1 MSEVAETVDSE
12 EFDILDV
19 PDEEIDKYLAQME
32 DEPNTNNSE
41 NAPEDNDEAEEEED
55 SSSEDE
61 VTDTSDDVL
70 DSEETEDESEQEETK
85 DEPVAQ
91 KDLFEESTETEA
103 VDDKEADKQTV
114 DYRGEYEKLI
124 APFKANGKEMQVD
137 NVDDARTLMQMGANY
152 NKKMAALKPN
162 LKIVKM
168 LEKHDL
174 LDESKLS
181 YLIDLS
187 KKDPSAINKLIK
199 DSGVDPLDLDTEKAD
214 EYRPNSYTVNDKE
227 VELDSILDEIRDTE
241 AFNTT
246 ANIIG
251 NKWDEKS
258 KQVLVDNPKLIKIIN
273 DHVESGIYEKI
284 SSVVERERMLGR
296 LNGLSDIE
304 AYKTVGDA
312 INAQGGFTQS
322 KSTKEEPTNVKATNI
337 VDPSLNKRKK
347 AASSTKST
355 KASTKVSD
363 DFNPLSMSD
372 EEFEK
377 IASSKFI

>member
-1 MSEVAETVDSE
+1 MSTAEQLETNEE

-19 PDEEIDKYLAQME
+19 PDEEIDKYLSQME
-32 DEPNTNNSE
+32 VENSNSNSE
-41 NAPEDNDEAEEEED
+41 TIEEDTEEEE
-55 SSSEDE
+55 SSSTEQDTED
-61 VTDTSDDVL
+61 D
-70 DSEETEDESEQEETK
+70 DSENTEDSNTDSGEEEEVEDTPVQTSMFDGESE
-85 DEPVAQ
+85 
-91 KDLFEESTETEA
+91 DLS
-103 VDDKEADKQTV
+103 DKEAELSAEKTKV
-114 DYRGEYEKLI
+114 DYKNEYQKLL

-168 LEKHDL
+168 LEKHNL
-174 LDESKLS
+174 LDEEKLS
-181 YLIDLS
+181 FLIDLS
-187 KKDPSAINKLIK
+187 KQNPDAINKLIK
-199 DSGVDPLDLDTEKAD
+199 DSGVDPLDLDTEQASN
-214 EYRPNSYTVNDKE
+214 YRPNSYTVNDKE

-251 NKWDEKS
+251 TKWDERS
-258 KQVLVDNPKLIKIIN
+258 KQVLVDNPGLIKIIN
-273 DHVESGIYEKI
+273 DHVEVGIFDKI
-284 SSVVERERMLGR
+284 SAVVERERMLGR

-304 AYKTVGDA
+304 AYKHVGDA
-312 INAQGGFTQS
+312 INAQGGFQS
-322 KSTKEEPTNVKATNI
+322 ISKPTNVKATNT

-355 KASTKVSD
+355 KTSTKVD
-363 DFNPLSMSD
+363 DNFNPLSMSD

>member
-1 MSEVAETVDSE
+1 MSTAEQLETNEE

-19 PDEEIDKYLAQME
+19 PDEEIDKYLSQME
-32 DEPNTNNSE
+32 VENNNSNSE
-41 NAPEDNDEAEEEED
+41 TIEEDTEEEE
-55 SSSEDE
+55 SSSTEQDTED
-61 VTDTSDDVL
+61 D
-70 DSEETEDESEQEETK
+70 DSEDTEDSDTDSGEEEEVEDTPVQTSMFDGESE
-85 DEPVAQ
+85 
-91 KDLFEESTETEA
+91 DLS
-103 VDDKEADKQTV
+103 DKEAELSAEKTKV
-114 DYRGEYEKLI
+114 DYKNEYQKLL

-168 LEKHDL
+168 LEKHNL
-174 LDESKLS
+174 LDEEKLS
-181 YLIDLS
+181 FLIDLS
-187 KKDPSAINKLIK
+187 KQNPDAINKLIK
-199 DSGVDPLDLDTEKAD
+199 DSGVDPLDLDTEQASN
-214 EYRPNSYTVNDKE
+214 YRPNSYTVNDKE

-251 NKWDEKS
+251 TKWDERS
-258 KQVLVDNPKLIKIIN
+258 KQVLVDNPGLIKIIN
-273 DHVESGIYEKI
+273 DHVEVGIFDKI
-284 SSVVERERMLGR
+284 SAVVERERMLGR

-304 AYKTVGDA
+304 AYKHVGDA
-312 INAQGGFTQS
+312 INAQGGFQS
-322 KSTKEEPTNVKATNI
+322 ISKPTNVKATNT

-355 KASTKVSD
+355 KTSTKVD
-363 DFNPLSMSD
+363 DNFNPLSMSD

>member
-1 MSEVAETVDSE
+1 MSTAEQLETNEE

-19 PDEEIDKYLAQME
+19 PDEEIDKYLSQME
-32 DEPNTNNSE
+32 VENSNSNSE
-41 NAPEDNDEAEEEED
+41 TIEEDTEEEE
-55 SSSEDE
+55 SSSTEQ
-61 VTDTSDDVL
+61 DTKDD
-70 DSEETEDESEQEETK
+70 DSENTEDSNTDSGEEEEVEDTPVQTSMFDGESE
-85 DEPVAQ
+85 
-91 KDLFEESTETEA
+91 DLS
-103 VDDKEADKQTV
+103 DKEAELSAEKTKV
-114 DYRGEYEKLI
+114 DYKNEYQKLL

-168 LEKHDL
+168 LEKHNL
-174 LDESKLS
+174 LDEEKLS
-181 YLIDLS
+181 FLIDLS
-187 KKDPSAINKLIK
+187 KQNPDAINKLIK
-199 DSGVDPLDLDTEKAD
+199 DSGVDPLDLDTEQASN
-214 EYRPNSYTVNDKE
+214 YRPNSYTVNDKE

-251 NKWDEKS
+251 TKWDERS
-258 KQVLVDNPKLIKIIN
+258 KQVLVDNPGLIKIIN
-273 DHVESGIYEKI
+273 DHVEVGIFDKI
-284 SSVVERERMLGR
+284 SAVVERERMLGR

-304 AYKTVGDA
+304 AYKHVGDA
-312 INAQGGFTQS
+312 INAQGGFQS
-322 KSTKEEPTNVKATNI
+322 ISKPTNVKATNT

-355 KASTKVSD
+355 KTSTKVD
-363 DFNPLSMSD
+363 DNFNPLSMSD

>member
-1 MSEVAETVDSE
+1 MSTAEQLETNEE

-19 PDEEIDKYLAQME
+19 PDEEIDKYLSQME
-32 DEPNTNNSE
+32 VENNNSNSE
-41 NAPEDNDEAEEEED
+41 TIEEDTEEEE
-55 SSSEDE
+55 SSSTEQDTED
-61 VTDTSDDVL
+61 D
-70 DSEETEDESEQEETK
+70 DSENTEDSNTDSGEEEEVEDTPVQTSMFDGESE
-85 DEPVAQ
+85 
-91 KDLFEESTETEA
+91 DLS
-103 VDDKEADKQTV
+103 DKEAELSAEKTKV
-114 DYRGEYEKLI
+114 DYKNEYQKLL

-168 LEKHDL
+168 LEKHNL
-174 LDESKLS
+174 LDEEKLS
-181 YLIDLS
+181 FLIDLS
-187 KKDPSAINKLIK
+187 KQNPDAINKLIK
-199 DSGVDPLDLDTEKAD
+199 DSGVDPLDLDTEQASN
-214 EYRPNSYTVNDKE
+214 YRPNSYTVNDKE

-251 NKWDEKS
+251 TKWDERS
-258 KQVLVDNPKLIKIIN
+258 KQVLVDNPGLIKIIN
-273 DHVESGIYEKI
+273 DHVEVGIFDKI
-284 SSVVERERMLGR
+284 SAVVERERMLGR

-304 AYKTVGDA
+304 AYKHVGDA
-312 INAQGGFTQS
+312 INAQGGFQS
-322 KSTKEEPTNVKATNI
+322 ISKPTNVKATNT

-355 KASTKVSD
+355 KTSTKVD
-363 DFNPLSMSD
+363 DNFNPLSMSD

>member
-1 MSEVAETVDSE
+1 MSTAEQLETNEE

-19 PDEEIDKYLAQME
+19 PDEEIDKYLSQME
-32 DEPNTNNSE
+32 VENSNSNSE
-41 NAPEDNDEAEEEED
+41 TIEEDTEEEE
-55 SSSEDE
+55 SSSTEQDTED
-61 VTDTSDDVL
+61 D
-70 DSEETEDESEQEETK
+70 DSENTEDSNTDSGEEEEVEDTPVQTSMFDGESE
-85 DEPVAQ
+85 
-91 KDLFEESTETEA
+91 DLS
-103 VDDKEADKQTV
+103 DKEAELSAEKTKV
-114 DYRGEYEKLI
+114 DYKNEYQKLL

-168 LEKHDL
+168 LEKHNL
-174 LDESKLS
+174 LDEEKLS
-181 YLIDLS
+181 FLIDLS
-187 KKDPSAINKLIK
+187 KQNPDAINKLIK
-199 DSGVDPLDLDTEKAD
+199 DSGVDPLDLDTEQASN
-214 EYRPNSYTVNDKE
+214 YRPNSYTVNDKE

-251 NKWDEKS
+251 TKWDERS
-258 KQVLVDNPKLIKIIN
+258 KQVLVDNPGLIKVIN
-273 DHVESGIYEKI
+273 DHVEVGIFDKI
-284 SSVVERERMLGR
+284 SAVVERERMLGR

-304 AYKTVGDA
+304 AYKHVGDA
-312 INAQGGFTQS
+312 INAQGGFQS
-322 KSTKEEPTNVKATNI
+322 ISKPTNVKATNT

-355 KASTKVSD
+355 KTSTKVD
-363 DFNPLSMSD
+363 DNFNPLSMSD

>member
-1 MSEVAETVDSE
+1 MSTAEQLETNEE

-19 PDEEIDKYLAQME
+19 PDEEIDKYLSQME
-32 DEPNTNNSE
+32 VENSNSNSE
-41 NAPEDNDEAEEEED
+41 TIEEDTEEEE
-55 SSSEDE
+55 SSSTEQDTED
-61 VTDTSDDVL
+61 D
-70 DSEETEDESEQEETK
+70 DSEDTEDSDTDSGEEEEVEDTPVQTSMFDGESE
-85 DEPVAQ
+85 
-91 KDLFEESTETEA
+91 DLS
-103 VDDKEADKQTV
+103 DKEAELSAEKTKV
-114 DYRGEYEKLI
+114 DYKNEYQKLL

-168 LEKHDL
+168 LEKHNL
-174 LDESKLS
+174 LDEEKLS
-181 YLIDLS
+181 FLIDLS
-187 KKDPSAINKLIK
+187 KQNPDAINKLIK
-199 DSGVDPLDLDTEKAD
+199 DSGVDPLDLDTEQASN
-214 EYRPNSYTVNDKE
+214 YRPNSYTVNDKE

-251 NKWDEKS
+251 TKWDERS
-258 KQVLVDNPKLIKIIN
+258 KQVLVDNPGLIKIIN
-273 DHVESGIYEKI
+273 DHVEVGIFDKI
-284 SSVVERERMLGR
+284 SAVVERERMLGR

-304 AYKTVGDA
+304 AYKHVGDA
-312 INAQGGFTQS
+312 INAQGGFQS
-322 KSTKEEPTNVKATNI
+322 ISKPTNVKATNT

-355 KASTKVSD
+355 KTSTKVD
-363 DFNPLSMSD
+363 DNFNPLSMSD